1 MSLHNEDLLNTN
13 RVSLYKR
20 QSKSDKIKLDVYT
33 LNKKINENKKLDFLK
48 NFKLISMS
56 LFALA
61 IIMIISF
68 KF

>member
-13 RVSLYKR
+13 RVSLYKK
-20 QSKSDKIKLDVYT
+20 QSRSGEIKPDVYS
-33 LNKKINENKKLDFLK
+33 LNKRLNENRKLDFLK

>member
-1 MSLHNEDLLNTN
+1 MSLRNEDVLNTS
-13 RVSLYKR
+13 RVSLYKK
-20 QSKSDKIKLDVYT
+20 QSKSDEIKPDVYA
-33 LNKKINENKKLDFLK
+33 LNKRLNENKKLDFLK